1 MNILFPGIRR
11 YVRTIAINSE
21 ENKAELHEVKK
32 LILKDKLSKFCSST
46 TSSTTENNDDFGP
59 NGEQRHPVFKKTNY
73 VTMPLTEITDFQD
86 FEEQLKTPLIRNNL
100 VCRIFLLV
108 NFNVFQYFKLF
119 HLIKIEAIRAMG
131 GKDLGSIV
139 RTAWRETM
147 SDLERPDKNWFQQ
160 AAWSCITYK

>member
-1 MNILFPGIRR
+1 
-11 YVRTIAINSE
+11 
-21 ENKAELHEVKK
+21 
-32 LILKDKLSKFCSST
+32 
-46 TSSTTENNDDFGP
+46 
-59 NGEQRHPVFKKTNY
+59 
-73 VTMPLTEITDFQD
+73 MPLTEITDFQD

-108 NFNVFQYFKLF
+108 NFNVFQYFNLF

-139 RTAWRETM
+139 GTAWRETM